1 MTRKVSMGK
10 QKPSVLIIGY
20 GNPGRQDDGLGP
32 ACASKIKTLE
42 LAFTN
47 VDISYQL
54 VVEHAYDMSSAEVV
68 VFVDATRSGESP
80 FSFGELKDV
89 DKTTG
94 FGSHTLTPSALK
106 KLTNTVYGSSPK
118 CYVLGIRGYQFDQF
132 EETLS
137 AEAESNLSLA
147 VNFMVDWI
155 DITQKQKTI
164 NL

>member
-1 MTRKVSMGK
+1 MGK

-32 ACASKIKTLE
+32 ACANMIKTLE
-42 LAFTN
+42 LTFTN

-68 VFVDATRSGESP
+68 VFIDATRSGESP

-106 KLTNTVYGSSPK
+106 KLTNTIYGGSPK
-118 CYVLGIRGYQFDQF
+118 CYLLAIRGYQFDQF

-137 AEAESNLSLA
+137 AEAESNLKLATKFIINSLIYY
-147 VNFMVDWI
+147 D
-155 DITQKQKTI
+155 KTESVFGL
-164 NL
+164 NRW